1 VENTIMD
8 VRTALRS
15 GAAQALRGILSADPA
30 QANALL
36 SYGENC
42 QKLTHHPLHYVS
54 DLVFHGVL
62 PKGREMRLVE
72 ALIEAG
78 SDVDFGKGDRHETN
92 LIGAAS
98 LGTEEV
104 GLRLLDAG
112 ADPHARGNGGET
124 ALHWAAFFGEL
135 QLVRRL
141 IDGADLELEDDQ
153 YHSTPLGWAV
163 EGFCEPQTDNP
174 ANHGQQREVAAFLVA
189 HGAKVRPDWLQKNAV
204 RADPIM
210 LGILQG
216 NPK

>member
-1 VENTIMD
+1 MD

-15 GAAQALRGILSADPA
+15 GDVEALRRILGADPA

-36 SYGENC
+36 AYGENC
-42 QKLTHHPLHYVS
+42 QKLTHHPLHYVC
-54 DLVFHGVL
+54 DLVFNGVL
-62 PKGREMRLVE
+62 PKGEEMPLVE

-78 SDVDFGKGDRHETN
+78 SDVDFGKGDRRETN

-98 LGTEEV
+98 LGTENI

-112 ADPHARGNGGET
+112 ADPHARGLGGET
-124 ALHWAAFFGEL
+124 ALHWAALFGEL

-163 EGFCEPQTDNP
+163 HGFCEPQTANP
-174 ANHGQQREVAAFLVA
+174 ASHGQQREAAALLVA
-189 HGAKVRPDWLQKNAV
+189 RGARVKADWLQEDAV
-204 RADPIM
+204 RADPVM
-210 LGILQG
+210 SSILQG
-216 NPK
+216 GLK